1 MATASPL
8 YSTDILRLAV
18 AAGLHGRL
26 TSPDATA
33 QGRTPVCG
41 SSITLDLTLD
51 DNGCIERIGMDL
63 HACAMGQAAAQIF
76 ASGAIG
82 RDHAALA
89 DAEQGLRGW
98 LNTVQ
103 QGLPDWPGIEA
114 LAVVRA
120 YPARHEAVLLPFRVG
135 AQAASQAAEYRAS
148 MGNIRA

>member
-18 AAGLHGRL
+18 AAGHHGRL

-51 DNGCIERIGMDL
+51 DNGCIERIGLDL

-114 LAVVRA
+114 LAVVRP

-135 AQAASQAAEYRAS
+135 AEAVAQGAE
-148 MGNIRA
+148 

>member
-8 YSTDILRLAV
+8 YSTDILLLAV

-114 LAVVRA
+114 LAVVRP

-135 AQAASQAAEYRAS
+135 AEAVAQGAEYRAS